1 MTQKEFKE
9 GLLRG
14 QGRCIQAALAD
25 PHKYYNLILWACECH
40 HELSFDAQCEGT
52 RAWYVYQLINC
63 FQDKNPFLE
72 ALILNFDNTKS
83 DGRWKMQYLAELL
96 YRFSCDG
103 EDATEKALWLKYE
116 KLYANLMSKKRR
128 PSGLFHE
135 RDDYEMLCQVLSEDK
150 VAFIKI
156 AEDIG
161 KLFLEKS
168 FYDGFDFNWLYETKT
183 KQYLSALK
191 KQAKKS
197 EYIAKY
203 LSIGQE
209 YEWERVDI
217 RKKRTE
223 NTDKKGVAL
232 SRWLKREADNDTIL
246 YYVHAYIEQLDFE
259 ARAEAL
265 TAFSRCPYPENPLP
279 IIEDTKSVCERL
291 KKVAWQA
298 LENIRHPM
306 VREYALQNLQNDP
319 ETVLPVFIKNYQEQD
334 VTLLESLVKSIY
346 VDFDDTTG
354 WHGVHLDVLGMVDDG
369 LKAPAALIQYIY
381 ETTYC
386 SCCREHAFLQMRK
399 RRMLTIEILQECLL
413 DSNDDIRTYANQ
425 CLRKRK
431 Q

>member
-9 GLLRG
+9 GVLRG
-14 QGRCIQAALAD
+14 QGRCIQAAQAD
-25 PHKYYNLILWACECH
+25 PYKYYNLILWACACH

-63 FQDKNPFLE
+63 FQDKLPFLE
-72 ALILNFDNTKS
+72 AAIRNFDRTKS
-83 DGRWKMQYLAELL
+83 DGRWKMQYLSELL
-96 YRFSCDG
+96 YRFSRDG
-103 EDATEKALWLKYE
+103 EDAAEKALWRKYK
-116 KLYANLMSKKRR
+116 KLYDYLMARKRR
-128 PSGLFHE
+128 PNSLFHE
-135 RDDYEMLCQVLSEDK
+135 RDDYEMICQVLADDNI
-150 VAFIKI
+150 VYIKI

-168 FYDGFDFNWLYETKT
+168 FYDGFDFDWLYGTKG
-183 KQYLSALK
+183 KQYLSVLK

-203 LSIGQE
+203 LSKGQE
-209 YEWERVDI
+209 YEQERENI
-217 RKKRTE
+217 REKHFE
-223 NTDKKGVAL
+223 NTPKKGFAL
-232 SRWLKREADNDTIL
+232 SRWLKREADKDTIL
-246 YYVHAYIEQLDFE
+246 YYVHAYIEQSDFE
-259 ARAEAL
+259 ARVEAL
-265 TAFSRCPYPENPLP
+265 TAFSRCPYPEDPLP
-279 IIEDTKSVCERL
+279 IIEDTKSGCEKL
-291 KKVAWQA
+291 KEMAWQA

-306 VREYALQNLQNDP
+306 VREYALQNLQNDS

-334 VTLLESLVKSIY
+334 ATLLESIVKSIN

-354 WHGVHLDVLGMVDDG
+354 WHSVHLDVLGMIDDG
-369 LKAPAALIQYIY
+369 LKAPATLIQHIY

-399 RRMLTIEILQECLL
+399 RRMLTNEILQECLL

-425 CLRKRK
+425 CLKKRK